1 MKTNSGKIYGNNSY
15 TVSTYRIPTSLHDE
29 AVRVGISFSNAMI
42 KALYSE
48 IRARGGS
55 GLEALRLQLLERKRE
70 RELLDQTIKDLEKS
84 IEIEEEKLRE
94 ANNAIEIE
102 LTLKLGPSY
111 ILREKC
117 KTTNFMI
124 MPQLAKISYRDLE
137 PGMKIVERMDN
148 YVLVET
154 NEKHV
159 MPDPDVFQRDTKAS
173 FDAESI
179 RNDIMNSSLFIGS
192 IQEFKEKY
200 SVGSWKTYIPERHSE
215 IRKAILTELG
225 EKQEIKEM
233 VSH

>member
-1 MKTNSGKIYGNNSY
+1 MRTNPGKVYGANSY
-15 TVSTYRIPTSLHDE
+15 TVSTHRIPTSLHDE
-29 AVRVGISFSNAMI
+29 AVRLGISISDTLTEGLLA
-42 KALYSE
+42 K

-55 GLEALRLQLLERKRE
+55 GIEALRLQLLKKKEE
-70 RELLDQTIKDLEKS
+70 RELLEQTIKELEKS

-94 ANNAIEIE
+94 ANNAREID
-102 LTLKLGPSY
+102 LTLKLGPAY

-117 KTTNFMI
+117 RHTNFMI
-124 MPQLAKISYRDLE
+124 MPDLAKISYRDLE
-137 PGMKIVERMDN
+137 PGMKIVESMDN

-179 RNDIMNSSLFIGS
+179 RNDIMNSSLFLGS
-192 IQEFKEKY
+192 IQEFKERY

-215 IRKAILTELG
+215 IRKAILKELG
-225 EKQEIKEM
+225 ENQELQEM
-233 VSH
+233 VSQ